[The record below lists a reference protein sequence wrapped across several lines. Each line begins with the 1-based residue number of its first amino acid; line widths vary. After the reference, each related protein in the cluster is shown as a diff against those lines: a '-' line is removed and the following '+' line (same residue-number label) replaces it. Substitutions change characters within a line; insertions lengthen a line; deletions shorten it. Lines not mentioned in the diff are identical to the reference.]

1 MTDLP
6 KAKRGVKLVQA
17 LSGPAKEAVQS
28 LTVSD
33 LIAEDGLKKVTK
45 ALKDA
50 FAPYQE
56 TALPRAM
63 ESAIFG
69 AARSHKESLP
79 EYIVR
84 FQQAQATL
92 RSEGVDLP
100 NKAAGYLLYRQANL
114 DRDSEAKLTT
124 WLQGDFSLDAVLLN
138 LRKLDRVSAESL
150 KARKARSLESKS
162 QSKTRRTNGQRM
174 ATTTSRSGTRP
185 RTASNRTRTTS
196 STRRT
201 WWTCSPATRTFGR
214 P

>member
-1 MTDLP
+1 MAEEGQAPPLRDRDPPPGWNGERPDTSWKPFLRDVELWEAVTDLP

-124 WLQGDFSLDAVLLN
+124 WLQEPQEARPGFS
-138 LRKLDRVSAESL
+138 
-150 KARKARSLESKS
+150 
-162 QSKTRRTNGQRM
+162 
-174 ATTTSRSGTRP
+174 
-185 RTASNRTRTTS
+185 
-196 STRRT
+196 
-201 WWTCSPATRTFGR
+201 
-214 P
+214 